1 LKPAHWLALSAA
13 LLLGVLLWRAPRTPE
28 VEKIPTEA
36 PAVNPLDSLVA
47 EAVRRI
53 ETQEGSP
60 MEAIG
65 MLRQVLETDP
75 EHPGANFYLGMF
87 SITTG
92 QYDKAIE
99 RLQVVVKVDP
109 NNPEAHKML
118 GTAYRETGRLTE
130 ARDAFENYRKAA
142 TTPAQQAEAAELL
155 KTLN

>member
-1 LKPAHWLALSAA
+1 
-13 LLLGVLLWRAPRTPE
+13 
-28 VEKIPTEA
+28 
-36 PAVNPLDSLVA
+36 
-47 EAVRRI
+47 
-53 ETQEGSP
+53 
-60 MEAIG
+60 
-65 MLRQVLETDP
+65 
-75 EHPGANFYLGMF
+75 MF